1 MSDHPRAR
9 RPNEDRVLALL
20 TRSGQAS
27 RGELAR
33 ELRLPKATV
42 ADLVAR
48 LISQGLIASAPVP
61 DSGRQVGSGLIVGD
75 RLHRGARGFA
85 GELAHVQVRENGP
98 VCACGGRGCLI
109 RTISTEMI
117 DLAQPAY
124 EQRLTY
130 PAMIGLAES
139 GDVGMQRLLGD
150 FGRAI
155 GPAAGRSVHAAQP
168 RSFRARRFDRPGR
181 TARHRGDAGGH
192 RPARLPGDVGRG
204 PGGPRFPGKPRRGAR
219 RGGPGP
225 ARTLTGSYD

>member
-1 MSDHPRAR
+1 
-9 RPNEDRVLALL
+9 V
-20 TRSGQAS
+20 
-27 RGELAR
+27 
-33 ELRLPKATV
+33 
-42 ADLVAR
+42 
-48 LISQGLIASAPVP
+48 
-61 DSGRQVGSGLIVGD
+61 GRKRI

-155 GPAAGRSVHAAQP
+155 GRPLADLCTLLNPGLFVLDGSIGQAGEHVIAGMREVIDRHACPVMSAAAQVVPGSLGSRAEVLGAVVLARLSRPAA
-168 RSFRARRFDRPGR
+168 
-181 TARHRGDAGGH
+181 
-192 RPARLPGDVGRG
+192 
-204 PGGPRFPGKPRRGAR
+204 
-219 RGGPGP
+219 
-225 ARTLTGSYD
+225 